1 MRPQEIEILEKHT
14 QALNALAEA
23 LKKESVNLPLDKV
36 LWSAETCAAY
46 IWVSKEY
53 FAQYIAS
60 KPGFPPSAK
69 IGHRKWIGQQVI
81 DWALAH
87 WDDQK
92 RRRSSKK

>member
-36 LWSAETCAAY
+36 LWSADTCAAY
-46 IWVSKEY
+46 IGASKEY
-53 FAQYIAS
+53 FAQYVAS
-60 KPGFPPSAK
+60 KPGFPASAK